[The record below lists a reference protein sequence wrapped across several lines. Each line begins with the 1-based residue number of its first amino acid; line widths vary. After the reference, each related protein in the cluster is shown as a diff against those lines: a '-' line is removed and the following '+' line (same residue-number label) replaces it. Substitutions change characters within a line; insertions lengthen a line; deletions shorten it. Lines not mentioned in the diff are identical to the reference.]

1 MGQAQ
6 DGGGCRCSS
15 LSHIAA
21 ARTKICELHPNHVA
35 GTRMHNA
42 GGSAMDLNEEF
53 PGILS
58 QRYAHLA
65 QYAIAEDEN
74 SLSV

>member
-1 MGQAQ
+1 
-6 DGGGCRCSS
+6 
-15 LSHIAA
+15 
-21 ARTKICELHPNHVA
+21 
-35 GTRMHNA
+35 MHNE